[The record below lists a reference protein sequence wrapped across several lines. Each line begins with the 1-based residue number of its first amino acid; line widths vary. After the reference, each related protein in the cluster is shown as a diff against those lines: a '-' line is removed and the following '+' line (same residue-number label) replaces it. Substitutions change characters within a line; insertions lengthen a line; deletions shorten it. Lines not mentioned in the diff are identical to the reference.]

1 MVLGCLVLGEI
12 DGMVECIGSTS
23 LFIFSVLASCFVLGS
38 LKRVVFCLEA
48 RDVVAGFSIQ
58 ISLVLFSGCC

>member
-23 LFIFSVLASCFVLGS
+23 LFLFSVLACFVLGS

-48 RDVVAGFSIQ
+48 RDVVAGFSVQ
-58 ISLVLFSGCC
+58 ILLVLFSGCC